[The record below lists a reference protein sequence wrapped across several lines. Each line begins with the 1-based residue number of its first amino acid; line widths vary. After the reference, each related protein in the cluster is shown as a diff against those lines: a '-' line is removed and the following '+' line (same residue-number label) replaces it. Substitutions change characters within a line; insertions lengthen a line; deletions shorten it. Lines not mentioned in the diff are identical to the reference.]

1 MGSLLGEFEKTAN
14 RWNRGEDDLSEDA
27 AKVDDSVRDYEE
39 NCIQLQK
46 IEQKMSRNINFSEK
60 RAELKRYRNE
70 ANSAALK
77 KGELKSAIASNQS
90 RIQSIEIQ
98 MRNQEAKN
106 AENEKW
112 RRKIELAEA
121 VYDKISADFSEREKK
136 IFNDFNNEIQ
146 ENFSKMF
153 NAKDKK
159 IKLTENYEIQMCYK
173 TDIGGYREEKNLSE
187 GEKVARNFAFIV
199 TIMDYSR
206 RKKLEYNSG
215 NADMDND
222 GKDTL
227 PIVLDGPFSKLGE
240 ENISLVANVLP
251 RVSEQVIV
259 FMLRKDWAYTGLD
272 KYVGAEYS
280 IDKKPDESFASIRKV
295 DRA

>member
-1 MGSLLGEFEKTAN
+1 
-14 RWNRGEDDLSEDA
+14 
-27 AKVDDSVRDYEE
+27 
-39 NCIQLQK
+39 
-46 IEQKMSRNINFSEK
+46 
-60 RAELKRYRNE
+60 
-70 ANSAALK
+70 
-77 KGELKSAIASNQS
+77 
-90 RIQSIEIQ
+90 

-222 GKDTL
+222 GKTR
-227 PIVLDGPFSKLGE
+227 
-240 ENISLVANVLP
+240 SL
-251 RVSEQVIV
+251 
-259 FMLRKDWAYTGLD
+259 
-272 KYVGAEYS
+272 
-280 IDKKPDESFASIRKV
+280 SFLTDHSQSLARRIFHSWRMCF
-295 DRA
+295 RRFRSR